1 MDMANLL
8 YEIGT
13 EEMPAQYMPG
23 ILKEYQELA
32 GKKLAEARIPFSTVK
47 VYGTPRRMAFLAEGV
62 AEKQEDS
69 NVESKGPSLK
79 IAFDKDGNA
88 TRAAQGFARGQGV
101 DVKDLVQKDGYVY
114 AVKHLAGKKTEELLP
129 AILDDILH
137 SLNFPK
143 TMRWADYDFGFV
155 RPFRWMVAL
164 LDDKVIPVE
173 ANDVKSGR
181 EARGHRFLSNHL
193 ITIPDAAAYEKTMED
208 NFVMVDVDKRRE
220 TIRKQIEDLAVA
232 EGSKAAISPDL
243 LEEVTFLVEYPT
255 ALCGHIDDK
264 YLRLPDCAIITPM
277 RDHQRYFPMFDKDG
291 KLMPKFITV
300 RNGGKEHLDIVT
312 HGNERVLRA
321 RLDDAVFFF
330 DNDRKKSL
338 AQHREGLHEV
348 AFQHG
353 LGNMYDKTE
362 RLQKLCDE
370 LVKATGLDADAKAVE
385 RAALL
390 SKADLVTGMVTE
402 FTELQ
407 GTMGKE
413 YALLDNEGEKVAQAI
428 GEQYM
433 PRFAGDELPQS
444 NEGRIL
450 AVADKLDNIVATFS
464 RGMAPTGSQDPY
476 ALRRQALGIL
486 NIVAD
491 GDVHFPLR
499 AVLAETLKNLPVE
512 VENEARLLDEV
523 ADFFAQRAKNMLL
536 DKGVRYDVVDAVLAA
551 PGLDDLAD
559 IFVRADALSAY
570 LETEKAA
577 DSIQAFTRVE
587 NISKNNV
594 VEAPVDAAL
603 FQDAAEK
610 ALYEAVDAV
619 LAAPGLDDLA
629 DIFVRADAL
638 SAYLETEKA
647 ADSIQAFTRV
657 ENISKNNV
665 VEAPV
670 DAALFQDAAEKAL
683 YEAVKKVA
691 AASAP
696 LAADRKYADLLAA
709 NDELAAP
716 VNAFFDAVMVMDK
729 DEKVKNNRL
738 ALLNQVK
745 KQVNQVA
752 DLSQLVMK

>member
-1 MDMANLL
+1 MANLL

-232 EGSKAAISPDL
+232 EGGKAAISPDL

-362 RLQKLCDE
+362 RLQKLCDV
-370 LVKATGLDADAKAVE
+370 LVKATGLEADAKAVE

-610 ALYEAVDAV
+610 ALYEAV
-619 LAAPGLDDLA
+619 
-629 DIFVRADAL
+629 
-638 SAYLETEKA
+638 E
-647 ADSIQAFTRV
+647 
-657 ENISKNNV
+657 
-665 VEAPV
+665 
-670 DAALFQDAAEKAL
+670 
-683 YEAVKKVA
+683 KVA

>member
-232 EGSKAAISPDL
+232 EGGKAAISPDL

-330 DNDRKKSL
+330 DTDRKKSL

-610 ALYEAVDAV
+610 ALYEAV
-619 LAAPGLDDLA
+619 
-629 DIFVRADAL
+629 
-638 SAYLETEKA
+638 
-647 ADSIQAFTRV
+647 
-657 ENISKNNV
+657 
-665 VEAPV
+665 
-670 DAALFQDAAEKAL
+670 
-683 YEAVKKVA
+683 KKVA

>member
-23 ILKEYQELA
+23 ILKEYKELA

-79 IAFDKDGNA
+79 IAFDKDGNP

-101 DVKDLVQKDGYVY
+101 DVKDLIQKDGYVY
-114 AVKHLAGKKTEELLP
+114 AVKHLEGKKTIDLLP

-164 LDDKVIPVE
+164 LDDQVIPVE

-232 EGSKAAISPDL
+232 EGGKAAISPDL

-300 RNGGKEHLDIVT
+300 RNGGKAHLDIVT

-370 LVKATGLDADAKAVE
+370 LVKATGLEADAKAVE

-491 GDVHFPLR
+491 GGVHFPLR
-499 AVLAETLKNLPVE
+499 AVLAETLKNLPVD
-512 VENEARLLDEV
+512 VENEAKLLDEV

-559 IFVRADALSAY
+559 IFVRADALAAY
-570 LETEKAA
+570 LETDKAA

-610 ALYEAVDAV
+610 TLSEAV
-619 LAAPGLDDLA
+619 
-629 DIFVRADAL
+629 
-638 SAYLETEKA
+638 E
-647 ADSIQAFTRV
+647 
-657 ENISKNNV
+657 
-665 VEAPV
+665 
-670 DAALFQDAAEKAL
+670 
-683 YEAVKKVA
+683 KVA
-691 AASAP
+691 AATAP

-716 VNAFFDAVMVMDK
+716 VNAFFDVVMVMDK

>member
-1 MDMANLL
+1 M
-8 YEIGT
+8 
-13 EEMPAQYMPG
+13 
-23 ILKEYQELA
+23 
-32 GKKLAEARIPFSTVK
+32 
-47 VYGTPRRMAFLAEGV
+47 
-62 AEKQEDS
+62 
-69 NVESKGPSLK
+69 
-79 IAFDKDGNA
+79 
-88 TRAAQGFARGQGV
+88 
-101 DVKDLVQKDGYVY
+101 
-114 AVKHLAGKKTEELLP
+114 
-129 AILDDILH
+129 
-137 SLNFPK
+137 
-143 TMRWADYDFGFV
+143 
-155 RPFRWMVAL
+155 
-164 LDDKVIPVE
+164 
-173 ANDVKSGR
+173 
-181 EARGHRFLSNHL
+181 
-193 ITIPDAAAYEKTMED
+193 
-208 NFVMVDVDKRRE
+208 
-220 TIRKQIEDLAVA
+220 
-232 EGSKAAISPDL
+232 
-243 LEEVTFLVEYPT
+243 
-255 ALCGHIDDK
+255 
-264 YLRLPDCAIITPM
+264 
-277 RDHQRYFPMFDKDG
+277 
-291 KLMPKFITV
+291 
-300 RNGGKEHLDIVT
+300 
-312 HGNERVLRA
+312 
-321 RLDDAVFFF
+321 
-330 DNDRKKSL
+330 
-338 AQHREGLHEV
+338 
-348 AFQHG
+348 
-353 LGNMYDKTE
+353 
-362 RLQKLCDE
+362 
-370 LVKATGLDADAKAVE
+370 
-385 RAALL
+385 
-390 SKADLVTGMVTE
+390 
-402 FTELQ
+402 
-407 GTMGKE
+407 
-413 YALLDNEGEKVAQAI
+413 AQAI

-610 ALYEAVDAV
+610 ALYEAV
-619 LAAPGLDDLA
+619 
-629 DIFVRADAL
+629 
-638 SAYLETEKA
+638 E
-647 ADSIQAFTRV
+647 
-657 ENISKNNV
+657 
-665 VEAPV
+665 
-670 DAALFQDAAEKAL
+670 
-683 YEAVKKVA
+683 KVA

>member
-232 EGSKAAISPDL
+232 EGGKAAISPDL

-370 LVKATGLDADAKAVE
+370 LLKATGLEADAKAVE

-499 AVLAETLKNLPVE
+499 DVLAETLKNLPVE

-610 ALYEAVDAV
+610 ALYEAV
-619 LAAPGLDDLA
+619 
-629 DIFVRADAL
+629 
-638 SAYLETEKA
+638 
-647 ADSIQAFTRV
+647 
-657 ENISKNNV
+657 
-665 VEAPV
+665 
-670 DAALFQDAAEKAL
+670 
-683 YEAVKKVA
+683 KKVA

-729 DEKVKNNRL
+729 EEKVKNNRL

>member
-232 EGSKAAISPDL
+232 EGGKAAISPDL

-370 LVKATGLDADAKAVE
+370 LLKATGLEADAKAVE

-610 ALYEAVDAV
+610 ALYEAV
-619 LAAPGLDDLA
+619 
-629 DIFVRADAL
+629 
-638 SAYLETEKA
+638 
-647 ADSIQAFTRV
+647 
-657 ENISKNNV
+657 
-665 VEAPV
+665 
-670 DAALFQDAAEKAL
+670 
-683 YEAVKKVA
+683 KKVA

>member
-1 MDMANLL
+1 MANLL

-32 GKKLAEARIPFSTVK
+32 GKKLAESRIPFSTVK

-114 AVKHLAGKKTEELLP
+114 AVKHLEGKKTIDLLP

-232 EGSKAAISPDL
+232 EGGRAAISPDL

-362 RLQKLCDE
+362 RLQKLCDA
-370 LVKATGLDADAKAVE
+370 LVKATGLEADANAVE

-413 YALLDNEGEKVAQAI
+413 YALLDKEGEKVAQAI

-491 GDVHFPLR
+491 GGVHFPLR

-512 VENEARLLDEV
+512 VENEAKLLDEV

-559 IFVRADALSAY
+559 IFVRADALAAY
-570 LETEKAA
+570 LETDKAA

-610 ALYEAVDAV
+610 ALFDAV
-619 LAAPGLDDLA
+619 
-629 DIFVRADAL
+629 
-638 SAYLETEKA
+638 E
-647 ADSIQAFTRV
+647 
-657 ENISKNNV
+657 
-665 VEAPV
+665 
-670 DAALFQDAAEKAL
+670 
-683 YEAVKKVA
+683 KVA
-691 AASAP
+691 AATAP
-696 LAADRKYADLLAA
+696 LAAERKYAELLSA

>member
-23 ILKEYQELA
+23 ILKEYKELA

-79 IAFDKDGNA
+79 IAFDKDGNP

-114 AVKHLAGKKTEELLP
+114 AVKHLEGKKTIDLLP

-164 LDDKVIPVE
+164 LDDQVIPVE

-232 EGSKAAISPDL
+232 EGGKAAISPDL

-300 RNGGKEHLDIVT
+300 RNGGKAHLDIVT

-362 RLQKLCDE
+362 RLQKLCDA
-370 LVKATGLDADAKAVE
+370 LVKATGLEADAKAVE

-491 GDVHFPLR
+491 GGVHFPLR
-499 AVLAETLKNLPVE
+499 AVLAETLKNLPVD
-512 VENEARLLDEV
+512 VENEAKLLDEV

-559 IFVRADALSAY
+559 IFVRADALAAY
-570 LETEKAA
+570 LETDKAA

-610 ALYEAVDAV
+610 TLSEAV
-619 LAAPGLDDLA
+619 
-629 DIFVRADAL
+629 
-638 SAYLETEKA
+638 E
-647 ADSIQAFTRV
+647 
-657 ENISKNNV
+657 
-665 VEAPV
+665 
-670 DAALFQDAAEKAL
+670 
-683 YEAVKKVA
+683 KVA
-691 AASAP
+691 AATAP

-752 DLSQLVMK
+752 NLSQLVMK

>member
-232 EGSKAAISPDL
+232 EGGKAAISPDL

-370 LVKATGLDADAKAVE
+370 LLKATGLEADAKAVE

-499 AVLAETLKNLPVE
+499 DVLAETLKNLPVE

-523 ADFFAQRAKNMLL
+523 VDFFAQRAKNMLL
-536 DKGVRYDVVDAVLAA
+536 DKGVRYDV
-551 PGLDDLAD
+551 
-559 IFVRADALSAY
+559 
-570 LETEKAA
+570 
-577 DSIQAFTRVE
+577 
-587 NISKNNV
+587 
-594 VEAPVDAAL
+594 
-603 FQDAAEK
+603 
-610 ALYEAVDAV
+610 VDAV

-729 DEKVKNNRL
+729 EEKVKNNRL

>member
-1 MDMANLL
+1 MANLL

-23 ILKEYQELA
+23 ILKEYKELA

-79 IAFDKDGNA
+79 IAFDKDGNP

-114 AVKHLAGKKTEELLP
+114 AVKHLEGKKTIDLLP

-164 LDDKVIPVE
+164 LDDQVIPVE

-232 EGSKAAISPDL
+232 EGGKAAISPDL

-300 RNGGKEHLDIVT
+300 RNGGKAHLDIVT

-370 LVKATGLDADAKAVE
+370 LVKATGLEADAKAVE

-491 GDVHFPLR
+491 GGVHFPLR
-499 AVLAETLKNLPVE
+499 AVLAETLKNLPVD
-512 VENEARLLDEV
+512 VENEAKLLDEV

-559 IFVRADALSAY
+559 IFVRADALAAY
-570 LETEKAA
+570 LETDKAA

-610 ALYEAVDAV
+610 ALSEAV
-619 LAAPGLDDLA
+619 
-629 DIFVRADAL
+629 
-638 SAYLETEKA
+638 E
-647 ADSIQAFTRV
+647 
-657 ENISKNNV
+657 
-665 VEAPV
+665 
-670 DAALFQDAAEKAL
+670 
-683 YEAVKKVA
+683 KVA
-691 AASAP
+691 AATAP

-716 VNAFFDAVMVMDK
+716 VNAFFDVVMVMDK

>member
-155 RPFRWMVAL
+155 RPFRWIVAL

-232 EGSKAAISPDL
+232 EGGKAAISPDL

-610 ALYEAVDAV
+610 ALYEAV
-619 LAAPGLDDLA
+619 
-629 DIFVRADAL
+629 
-638 SAYLETEKA
+638 
-647 ADSIQAFTRV
+647 
-657 ENISKNNV
+657 
-665 VEAPV
+665 
-670 DAALFQDAAEKAL
+670 
-683 YEAVKKVA
+683 KKVA

>member
-610 ALYEAVDAV
+610 ALYEAV
-619 LAAPGLDDLA
+619 
-629 DIFVRADAL
+629 
-638 SAYLETEKA
+638 
-647 ADSIQAFTRV
+647 
-657 ENISKNNV
+657 
-665 VEAPV
+665 
-670 DAALFQDAAEKAL
+670 
-683 YEAVKKVA
+683 KKVA

>member
-232 EGSKAAISPDL
+232 EGGKAAISPDL

-255 ALCGHIDDK
+255 ALCGHIDDR

-370 LVKATGLDADAKAVE
+370 LLKATGLEADAKAVE

-499 AVLAETLKNLPVE
+499 DVLAETLKNLPVE

-536 DKGVRYDVVDAVLAA
+536 DKGVRYDV
-551 PGLDDLAD
+551 
-559 IFVRADALSAY
+559 
-570 LETEKAA
+570 
-577 DSIQAFTRVE
+577 
-587 NISKNNV
+587 
-594 VEAPVDAAL
+594 
-603 FQDAAEK
+603 
-610 ALYEAVDAV
+610 VDAV

>member
-232 EGSKAAISPDL
+232 EGGKAAISPDL

-362 RLQKLCDE
+362 RLQKLCDV
-370 LVKATGLDADAKAVE
+370 LVKATGLEADAKAVE

-594 VEAPVDAAL
+594 VEAPVDA
-603 FQDAAEK
+603 
-610 ALYEAVDAV
+610 
-619 LAAPGLDDLA
+619 
-629 DIFVRADAL
+629 
-638 SAYLETEKA
+638 T
-647 ADSIQAFTRV
+647 
-657 ENISKNNV
+657 
-665 VEAPV
+665 
-670 DAALFQDAAEKAL
+670 LFQDAAEKAL

>member
-23 ILKEYQELA
+23 ILKEYKELA

-79 IAFDKDGNA
+79 IAFDKVGNP

-114 AVKHLAGKKTEELLP
+114 AVKHLEGKKTIDLLP

-164 LDDKVIPVE
+164 LDDQVIPVE

-232 EGSKAAISPDL
+232 EGGKAAISPDL

-300 RNGGKEHLDIVT
+300 RNGGKAHLDIVT

-370 LVKATGLDADAKAVE
+370 LVKATGLEADAKAVE

-433 PRFAGDELPQS
+433 PRFAGDELPRS

-491 GDVHFPLR
+491 GGVHFPLR
-499 AVLAETLKNLPVE
+499 AVLAETLKNLPVD
-512 VENEARLLDEV
+512 VENEAKLLDEV

-559 IFVRADALSAY
+559 IFVRADALAAY
-570 LETEKAA
+570 LETDKAA

-610 ALYEAVDAV
+610 ALSEAV
-619 LAAPGLDDLA
+619 
-629 DIFVRADAL
+629 
-638 SAYLETEKA
+638 E
-647 ADSIQAFTRV
+647 
-657 ENISKNNV
+657 
-665 VEAPV
+665 
-670 DAALFQDAAEKAL
+670 
-683 YEAVKKVA
+683 KVA
-691 AASAP
+691 AATAP

-716 VNAFFDAVMVMDK
+716 VNAFFDVVMVMDK

>member
-101 DVKDLVQKDGYVY
+101 DVKDLVQKDGFVY

-143 TMRWADYDFGFV
+143 TMRWEDYDFGFV

-232 EGSKAAISPDL
+232 EGGKAAISPDL

-610 ALYEAVDAV
+610 ALYEAV
-619 LAAPGLDDLA
+619 
-629 DIFVRADAL
+629 
-638 SAYLETEKA
+638 
-647 ADSIQAFTRV
+647 
-657 ENISKNNV
+657 
-665 VEAPV
+665 
-670 DAALFQDAAEKAL
+670 
-683 YEAVKKVA
+683 KKVA

>member
-232 EGSKAAISPDL
+232 EGGKAAISPDL

-291 KLMPKFITV
+291 KLMHKFITV

-353 LGNMYDKTE
+353 LGNMDDKTE

-413 YALLDNEGEKVAQAI
+413 YALLAHEGEKVAQAI

-523 ADFFAQRAKNMLL
+523 ADVFAQRAKYMLL
-536 DKGVRYDVVDAVLAA
+536 DKGVRYDVV
-551 PGLDDLAD
+551 
-559 IFVRADALSAY
+559 
-570 LETEKAA
+570 E
-577 DSIQAFTRVE
+577 
-587 NISKNNV
+587 
-594 VEAPVDAAL
+594 
-603 FQDAAEK
+603 
-610 ALYEAVDAV
+610 AV

>member
-232 EGSKAAISPDL
+232 EGGKAAISPDL

-464 RGMAPTGSQDPY
+464 RGMAPTGSQDPH

-536 DKGVRYDVVDAVLAA
+536 DKGVRYDV
-551 PGLDDLAD
+551 
-559 IFVRADALSAY
+559 
-570 LETEKAA
+570 
-577 DSIQAFTRVE
+577 
-587 NISKNNV
+587 
-594 VEAPVDAAL
+594 
-603 FQDAAEK
+603 
-610 ALYEAVDAV
+610 VDAV

>member
-1 MDMANLL
+1 MANLL

-232 EGSKAAISPDL
+232 EGGKAAISPDL

-370 LVKATGLDADAKAVE
+370 LLKATGLEADAKAVE

-610 ALYEAVDAV
+610 ALYEAV
-619 LAAPGLDDLA
+619 
-629 DIFVRADAL
+629 
-638 SAYLETEKA
+638 
-647 ADSIQAFTRV
+647 
-657 ENISKNNV
+657 
-665 VEAPV
+665 
-670 DAALFQDAAEKAL
+670 
-683 YEAVKKVA
+683 KKVA

>member
-101 DVKDLVQKDGYVY
+101 DVKDLVQKDGFVY

-232 EGSKAAISPDL
+232 EGGKAAISPDL

-610 ALYEAVDAV
+610 ALYEAV
-619 LAAPGLDDLA
+619 
-629 DIFVRADAL
+629 
-638 SAYLETEKA
+638 
-647 ADSIQAFTRV
+647 
-657 ENISKNNV
+657 
-665 VEAPV
+665 
-670 DAALFQDAAEKAL
+670 
-683 YEAVKKVA
+683 KKVA

>member
-232 EGSKAAISPDL
+232 EGGKAAISPDL

-433 PRFAGDELPQS
+433 PRFAGDGLPQS

-610 ALYEAVDAV
+610 ALYEAV
-619 LAAPGLDDLA
+619 
-629 DIFVRADAL
+629 
-638 SAYLETEKA
+638 
-647 ADSIQAFTRV
+647 
-657 ENISKNNV
+657 
-665 VEAPV
+665 
-670 DAALFQDAAEKAL
+670 
-683 YEAVKKVA
+683 KKVA

>member
-232 EGSKAAISPDL
+232 EGGKAAISPDL

-362 RLQKLCDE
+362 RLQKLCDV
-370 LVKATGLDADAKAVE
+370 LVKATGLEADAKAVE

-594 VEAPVDAAL
+594 VEA
-603 FQDAAEK
+603 
-610 ALYEAVDAV
+610 
-619 LAAPGLDDLA
+619 
-629 DIFVRADAL
+629 
-638 SAYLETEKA
+638 S
-647 ADSIQAFTRV
+647 
-657 ENISKNNV
+657 
-665 VEAPV
+665 V

>member
-1 MDMANLL
+1 MANLL

-232 EGSKAAISPDL
+232 EGGKAAISPDL

-610 ALYEAVDAV
+610 ALYEAV
-619 LAAPGLDDLA
+619 
-629 DIFVRADAL
+629 
-638 SAYLETEKA
+638 E
-647 ADSIQAFTRV
+647 
-657 ENISKNNV
+657 
-665 VEAPV
+665 
-670 DAALFQDAAEKAL
+670 
-683 YEAVKKVA
+683 KVA

>member
-232 EGSKAAISPDL
+232 EGGKAAISPDL

-312 HGNERVLRA
+312 HGNDRVLRA
-321 RLDDAVFFF
+321 RLGDAVFFF

-610 ALYEAVDAV
+610 ALYEAV
-619 LAAPGLDDLA
+619 
-629 DIFVRADAL
+629 
-638 SAYLETEKA
+638 
-647 ADSIQAFTRV
+647 
-657 ENISKNNV
+657 
-665 VEAPV
+665 
-670 DAALFQDAAEKAL
+670 
-683 YEAVKKVA
+683 KKVA

>member
-1 MDMANLL
+1 MANLL

-193 ITIPDAAAYEKTMED
+193 ITIPDAAAYEKTVED

-232 EGSKAAISPDL
+232 EGGKAAISPDL

-370 LVKATGLDADAKAVE
+370 LLKATGLEADAKAVE

-499 AVLAETLKNLPVE
+499 DVLAETLKNLPVE

-536 DKGVRYDVVDAVLAA
+536 DKGVRYDV
-551 PGLDDLAD
+551 
-559 IFVRADALSAY
+559 
-570 LETEKAA
+570 
-577 DSIQAFTRVE
+577 
-587 NISKNNV
+587 
-594 VEAPVDAAL
+594 
-603 FQDAAEK
+603 
-610 ALYEAVDAV
+610 VDAV

>member
-232 EGSKAAISPDL
+232 EGGKAAISPDL

-362 RLQKLCDE
+362 RLQKLCDV
-370 LVKATGLDADAKAVE
+370 LVKATGLEADAKAVE

-413 YALLDNEGEKVAQAI
+413 YALLDKEGEKVAQAI

-499 AVLAETLKNLPVE
+499 DVLAETLKNLPVE

-536 DKGVRYDVVDAVLAA
+536 DKGVRYDV
-551 PGLDDLAD
+551 
-559 IFVRADALSAY
+559 
-570 LETEKAA
+570 
-577 DSIQAFTRVE
+577 
-587 NISKNNV
+587 
-594 VEAPVDAAL
+594 
-603 FQDAAEK
+603 
-610 ALYEAVDAV
+610 VDAV

>member
-232 EGSKAAISPDL
+232 EGGKAAISPDL

-362 RLQKLCDE
+362 RLQKLCDV
-370 LVKATGLDADAKAVE
+370 LVKATGLEADAKAVE

-594 VEAPVDAAL
+594 VEAPVDATL

-610 ALYEAVDAV
+610 ALYEA
-619 LAAPGLDDLA
+619 G
-629 DIFVRADAL
+629 
-638 SAYLETEKA
+638 
-647 ADSIQAFTRV
+647 
-657 ENISKNNV
+657 
-665 VEAPV
+665 
-670 DAALFQDAAEKAL
+670 
-683 YEAVKKVA
+683 KKVA

>member
-1 MDMANLL
+1 MANLL

-23 ILKEYQELA
+23 ILKEYRELA
-32 GKKLAEARIPFSTVK
+32 AKKLEEARIPFKDVK
-47 VYGTPRRMAFLAEGV
+47 VYGTPRRMAFV
-62 AEKQEDS
+62 ASDVADKQEDS
-69 NVESKGPSLK
+69 TVESKGPSLK
-79 IAFDKDGNA
+79 IAFDQDGNA
-88 TRAAQGFARGQGV
+88 TRAAQGFARGQKV
-101 DVKDLVQKDGYVY
+101 DVKDLVQRDGYVY
-114 AVKHLAGKKTEELLP
+114 AIKHLAGKKTEELLP

-137 SLNFPK
+137 SLTFPK

-173 ANDVKSGR
+173 ANDVKSGNQ
-181 EARGHRFLSNHL
+181 ARGHRFLSNHL
-193 ITIPDAAAYEKTMED
+193 ITISDAASYVKTMED
-208 NFVMVDVDKRRE
+208 NFVMVDVDKRRAA
-220 TIRKQIEDLAVA
+220 IKKQIEELAAA
-232 EGSKAAISPDL
+232 EGGRAAISPDL
-243 LEEVTFLVEYPT
+243 LEEVTFLVEWPT

-338 AQHREGLHEV
+338 AQHREALHEV

-370 LVKATGLDADAKAVE
+370 LVKATGLDVDAKAVE

-444 NEGRIL
+444 SEGRIL

-491 GDVHFPLR
+491 GKVHFPLR

-512 VENEARLLDEV
+512 VANEAKLLDEV

-536 DKGVRYDVVDAVLAA
+536 DQGVRYDVVDAVLGAS
-551 PGLDDLAD
+551 GLDDLAE
-559 IFVRADALSAY
+559 IFDRAAALTGY
-570 LETEKAA
+570 LESTKAA

-587 NISKNNV
+587 NISRNNV

-603 FQDAAEK
+603 FQDDAEK
-610 ALYEAVDAV
+610 ALFEAV
-619 LAAPGLDDLA
+619 
-629 DIFVRADAL
+629 
-638 SAYLETEKA
+638 EKA
-647 ADSIQAFTRV
+647 AKET
-657 ENISKNNV
+657 
-665 VEAPV
+665 
-670 DAALFQDAAEKAL
+670 AALAKE
-683 YEAVKKVA
+683 
-691 AASAP
+691 
-696 LAADRKYADLLAA
+696 RKFVDLLAA
-709 NDELAAP
+709 NDVLAAP

>member
-232 EGSKAAISPDL
+232 EGGKAAISPDL

-362 RLQKLCDE
+362 RLQKLCDV
-370 LVKATGLDADAKAVE
+370 LVKATGLEADAKAVE

-610 ALYEAVDAV
+610 ALYEAV
-619 LAAPGLDDLA
+619 
-629 DIFVRADAL
+629 
-638 SAYLETEKA
+638 
-647 ADSIQAFTRV
+647 
-657 ENISKNNV
+657 
-665 VEAPV
+665 
-670 DAALFQDAAEKAL
+670 
-683 YEAVKKVA
+683 KKVA

>member
-1 MDMANLL
+1 MANLL

-232 EGSKAAISPDL
+232 EGGKAAISPDL

-486 NIVAD
+486 NIGAD
-491 GDVHFPLR
+491 GDVHSPLR
-499 AVLAETLKNLPVE
+499 AVLAEPLKNLPVE

-536 DKGVRYDVVDAVLAA
+536 DKGVRYDV
-551 PGLDDLAD
+551 
-559 IFVRADALSAY
+559 
-570 LETEKAA
+570 
-577 DSIQAFTRVE
+577 
-587 NISKNNV
+587 
-594 VEAPVDAAL
+594 
-603 FQDAAEK
+603 
-610 ALYEAVDAV
+610 VDAV

>member
-1 MDMANLL
+1 MANLL

-23 ILKEYQELA
+23 ILKEYKELA

-79 IAFDKDGNA
+79 IAFDKDGNP

-114 AVKHLAGKKTEELLP
+114 AVKHLEGKKTIDLLP

-164 LDDKVIPVE
+164 LDDQVIPVE

-232 EGSKAAISPDL
+232 EGGKAAISPDL

-300 RNGGKEHLDIVT
+300 RNGGKAHLDIVT

-370 LVKATGLDADAKAVE
+370 LVKATGLEADAKAVE

-413 YALLDNEGEKVAQAI
+413 YALLDNEGEKVAKAI

-491 GDVHFPLR
+491 GGVHFPLR
-499 AVLAETLKNLPVE
+499 AVLAETLKNLPVD
-512 VENEARLLDEV
+512 VENEAKLLDEV

-559 IFVRADALSAY
+559 IFVRADALAAY
-570 LETEKAA
+570 LETDKAA

-610 ALYEAVDAV
+610 ALSEAV
-619 LAAPGLDDLA
+619 
-629 DIFVRADAL
+629 
-638 SAYLETEKA
+638 E
-647 ADSIQAFTRV
+647 
-657 ENISKNNV
+657 
-665 VEAPV
+665 
-670 DAALFQDAAEKAL
+670 
-683 YEAVKKVA
+683 KVA
-691 AASAP
+691 AATAP